1 MKNNISINQS
11 TDIKAHE
18 LNASIGLEFKR
29 INSLIID
36 LFILVIIGLAVQVS

>member
-11 TDIKAHE
+11 TDIKALVLE
-18 LNASIGLEFKR
+18 ASTGFEFKR